1 MEVMYYAREMVKEW
15 EEAHP
20 GYKTY
25 LTGNILLNGSLS
37 EGAKND
43 MTTLVPLMFLIILL
57 VVLLTTR
64 SLSGMFT
71 AFFVLLLSIITAMG
85 LAGWLGIEL
94 TGPSVSAP
102 TIIMTIAIA
111 DSIHVL
117 VTMFQL
123 IRSGMLKREAI
134 VESLRIN
141 FMPIFITSIT
151 TIIGFLTLNFAE
163 GAPFHDL
170 GNITA
175 MGVAAAFIFS
185 ILLLPALMAI
195 LPVRIKAQKNES
207 NRLKFVDRLAEF
219 VIVHNRKVLA
229 GSVVV
234 VIALS
239 ALSLKNELNNEF
251 IKFFDKSVKFRA
263 DTDFISENLTG
274 IYNIEYSLGAGE
286 ADGISDP
293 QYLNK
298 LDEFDQWFR
307 QQKEVVHVN
316 TFSETMKQVNES
328 MHGDDPDY
336 YKVPD
341 AKNEAAQYLL
351 LYEMS
356 LPYGLDLN
364 NQINIDKSETRFTVT
379 LKNISSNEM
388 IALTAKAEQW
398 LRDNAPEHMFSYGI
412 SRAIMFSH
420 ITKTNMDN
428 MLKGGFGALILIS
441 FILIF
446 VLRSFKYGALSS
458 IPNIA
463 PIAVAF
469 GIWGITN
476 GQINMMLALVLSM
489 TLGIVV
495 DDTIHML
502 TKYIRARRELGKSPQ
517 DAIRYTFSTVG
528 RAIIVT
534 TIILTAGFSVLMQSS
549 FAFNSDMG
557 KLTAITI
564 VVALILDLLLLPA
577 LLLVIDKDIPKSQ
590 SAEEPEL
597 ITAEVRS

>member
-1 MEVMYYAREMVKEW
+1 MYYAREMVKEW

-251 IKFFDKSVKFRA
+251 IKFFDKSVEFRA